1 MEYALHVVAG
11 PVATMHVGP
20 FVVGRRGQ
28 AEERQGG
35 GKAMA
40 RMIFRG
46 VCG

>member
-28 AEERQGG
+28 AKERH
-35 GKAMA
+35 AVA
-40 RMIFRG
+40 RRWRE
-46 VCG
+46 